1 VFLKKEAV
9 SSFRFWRRHFF
20 MPLMEFRLFLLAKLL
35 EGFVRL
41 SGFLRGLGA
50 GGNDGTGG
58 LAHS

>member
-1 VFLKKEAV
+1 
-9 SSFRFWRRHFF
+9 